1 MVVAAPRGL
10 QASRVAPAVV
20 AVVAEAEDPVAEVVV
35 DPAVEVEEAAEEVE
49 VAGAAGNQDWN
60 KRIMEEWNIGRMGQW
75 KTPKFQYSNVPSFF
89 PRLNF

>member
-20 AVVAEAEDPVAEVVV
+20 AVVAEAEDPVA
-35 DPAVEVEEAAEEVE
+35 EVEEAAEEVE